1 MKRAPLFL
9 ALASLLLAAPVV
21 PAVSQSGGTTIDASK
36 TLAIGVNKG
45 TLVQLDRPAANVFI
59 ANPKVA
65 DVQLKSPRLV
75 YVFGTGEGETSFYA
89 VDKDDRPIYAASI
102 RVANNIDQIKQ
113 MLRMG
118 LPEAE
123 IDVQTLN
130 GIVFLSGTVD
140 SPQAVEQASALTAAF
155 VGEKQTIVNQ
165 LRTATPV
172 QVNLQVKIAEISRD
186 VLKQLGFNWATQEIN
201 SGNFLFGLSRGRNF
215 AQFANTALQPITVTQ
230 QLAAQFPVLAP
241 FIGSSLQFDPA
252 TGLIG
257 SPFGASLSRT
267 AVNFTGLGDGTTSF
281 YGSRRFGSLD
291 VAGAVDA
298 LEQEGFLTVLAEP
311 NLTALSGESASFLAG
326 GEFAIPAP
334 DDNGRIV
341 IEYKE
346 YGVGLTFVPIV
357 HSGSRISM
365 RVKPEVSQLTNSGAI
380 TVNGITVPGL
390 QTRRAE
396 TTVELGSGE
405 SFAIAGLLQNNVS
418 QDILKTPG
426 LGDLPVLGALFKSDK
441 FRRQETELVII
452 VTPYLVRPV
461 DAKKMLTPVEGFRAP
476 HDAGRLL
483 LDQRFR
489 KGDEPTTPEPVGR
502 GGQAAIPAATSQA
515 PQPGFSFG
523 Q

>member
-1 MKRAPLFL
+1 MNRAPLLL
-9 ALASLLLAAPVV
+9 AVASLWLAAPL
-21 PAVSQSGGTTIDASK
+21 PATSQSGATTIDAQS
-36 TLAIGVNKG
+36 TLSIGVNKG
-45 TLVQLDRPAANVFI
+45 TLVQLDRAATNVFI

-113 MLRMG
+113 MLKMA
-118 LPEAE
+118 LPEGE
-123 IDVQTLN
+123 VDVQTLN
-130 GIVFLSGTVD
+130 GIVFLSGTVA
-140 SPQAVEQASALTAAF
+140 SPQAVEQATALTQSF
-155 VGEKQTIVNQ
+155 IGDKQTVVNQ

-172 QVNLQVKIAEISRD
+172 QVNLQVKIAEVSRD
-186 VLKQLGFNWATQEIN
+186 VLKQLGFNWATQEVN

-215 AQFANTALQPITVTQ
+215 ATFNNTPLQQITVTQ
-230 QLAAQFPVLAP
+230 QLAAQFPVLSP
-241 FIGSSLQFDPA
+241 FIGTALQFDPA

-257 SPFGASLSRT
+257 SPLGASLSRT
-267 AVNFTGLGDGTTSF
+267 LVNFTGIGDGTTSF

-298 LEQEGFLTVLAEP
+298 MEQEGLLTVLAEP

-341 IEYKE
+341 IQYKE
-346 YGVGLTFVPIV
+346 YGVSLTFVPIV

-380 TVNGITVPGL
+380 TLNGITVPGL

-405 SFAIAGLLQNNVS
+405 SFAIAGLLQNNIS
-418 QDILKTPG
+418 QDIVKTPG
-426 LGDLPVLGALFKSDK
+426 LGNLPVLGALFKSDK

-452 VTPYLVRPV
+452 VTPYLVKPV
-461 DAKKMLTPVEGFRAP
+461 DAKKLSTPVDGFRAP
-476 HDAGRLL
+476 HDANRLL
-483 LDQRFR
+483 LDQRYR
-489 KGDEPTTPEPVGR
+489 TGKEPEKPEPAGR
-502 GGQAAIPAATSQA
+502 GGQPPLPTAAPQA